1 MTHSRDILM
10 LSATSPERLTALGA
24 LLLEA
29 ASRERMTGRMRVAD
43 ALKPGVSGKIFC
55 RFQNIQC

>member
-1 MTHSRDILM
+1 M